1 MTTSEYVEICNLEI
15 ADKLKKISLEDY
27 LRLCDKESTEE
38 NKLDAQ
44 AWLTIMKRFCEE
56 IVKDKQKTITYKF
69 AKNCTEGREYAETA
83 SLQQIKREFRGI
95 LCDGLYYDF
104 DMINAHPVILNNLCK
119 TNDITI
125 KSEKIKKTT
134 DGEVTEIIKFKYLN
148 EYCEDRYNKLME
160 LCEEDNMTKGEA
172 KLLFIK
178 SLNTEYKVTKHN
190 KKKIKNKFFIEF
202 DTEIKAIMT
211 QLIKKC
217 PEEYKIISKK
227 EKNNINGK
235 FISYICRKHESIIL
249 NKVTETFKADILMYD
264 GFMIKCDKI
273 SNIEA
278 TIEKLNEITKE
289 EGVEWSNKEHD
300 TSILEEVMELQQIT
314 GLEIIE
320 DKMEDVAKKLFDI
333 VYDKRLAWNSG
344 NLWYKSPSGWI
355 NNSKRIERNIF
366 SELTKNHLYT
376 TSINLLGETVYLRVC
391 EVKQYKDLITFI
403 TNWAKENDKLLDE
416 IQRFCYGKLFFKDG
430 YYDINLKGFVKS
442 KDFNTL
448 KRIEKD
454 WCKKSEVKDEIKL
467 VYDKILNPIFTCDK
481 KMDTTR
487 KQLRDNF
494 LYNMSRVMFGYYQ
507 DKNWFSMDGLRDGGK
522 GMITELLE
530 KTFEK
535 YICAT
540 HGENFLYKQ
549 SQNSDEAKAKSFL
562 IDFIGS
568 RLVVCNEIKVD
579 KNSYFDGNKIK
590 SFCSGGDTQS
600 ARKNFQ
606 DEQFFKLEC
615 GLMFCCNDLPEIK
628 PADAK
633 ERQIEYSLCSKFCN
647 EELYEEKKDDKGLTF
662 RYYPKDENL
671 KMEISNERIQMA
683 FVHILIDSFKKGD
696 IKYPAELKKENET
709 DNNDDFKTF
718 DSFFNF
724 EASEENSLLLKD
736 IVEKCNNNNIL
747 FQPKKIKQLLLNK
760 GKTFKKTNKGQTCL
774 SICFEGEEEKN
785 DLDFI

>member
-1 MTTSEYVEICNLEI
+1 MTTSNYVEICNLQI
-15 ADKLKKISLEDY
+15 ADKLKDISLEDY

-44 AWLTIMKRFCEE
+44 AWLTIMKRFCKE
-56 IVKDKQKTITYKF
+56 IVENKQKTVTYKF
-69 AKNCTEGREYAETA
+69 AKNCAEGRLYAESD
-83 SLQQIKREFRGI
+83 SLQKIKKEFRGI
-95 LCDGLYYDF
+95 LSDGLYYDF
-104 DMINAHPVILNNLCK
+104 DMINCSPNIINNLCK

-125 KSEKIKKTT
+125 KSEKVKKTK
-134 DGEVTEIIKFKYLN
+134 DGEVTETIKFKYLN
-148 EYCEDRYNKLME
+148 EYCEDRDNKLME

-172 KLLFIK
+172 KMLFIK
-178 SLNTEYKVTKHN
+178 SINTEYKVTKHN
-190 KKKIKNKFFIEF
+190 NKKIKNKFFLEF

-211 QLIKKC
+211 QFIKKF

-227 EKNNINGK
+227 EKDNIKGK
-235 FISYICRKHESIIL
+235 LMSYVYRKYESIIL
-249 NKVTETFKADILMYD
+249 NKVTETFKADILMFD

-273 SNIEA
+273 SNIEE
-278 TIEKLNEITKE
+278 TIEKLNELTKE
-289 EGVEWSNKEHD
+289 DGVEWSNKEHD
-300 TSILEEVMELQQIT
+300 TSIIEEVMELQQFT

-320 DKMEDVAKKLFDI
+320 SKLEDVAKKLFDI
-333 VYDKRLAWNSG
+333 VYEKRLAWNSG

-366 SELTKNHLYT
+366 SELTKNRMYT
-376 TSINLLGETVYLRVC
+376 TTINILGEKVYVRIC
-391 EVKQYKDLITFI
+391 EVKHYKDLITFI

-416 IQRFCYGKLFFKDG
+416 IQRFCFGKLFFKNG
-430 YYDINLKGFVKS
+430 YYDIKLKGFIKS
-442 KDFNTL
+442 KNFNTL

-454 WCKKSEVKDEIKL
+454 WCSKSEVKEEIKL

-481 KMDTTR
+481 ETDTTR
-487 KQLRDNF
+487 MQLRDNF
-494 LYNMSRVMFGYYQ
+494 LYNMSRVLFGYYQ
-507 DKNWFSMDGLRDGGK
+507 DKNWYSMDGLRDGGK

-549 SQNSDEAKAKSFL
+549 SQSSDEAKAKSFL

-568 RLVVCNEIKVD
+568 RLVICNEIKVD

-647 EELYEEKKDDKGLTF
+647 EELYEEKKENKGLTF

-683 FVHILIDSFKKGD
+683 FVHILIKAFKQGE
-696 IKYPAELKKENET
+696 IKYPAELKKQNET

-724 EASEENSLLLKD
+724 EASEDNTLLLKD
-736 IVEKCNNNNIL
+736 IVEKCKANNIL
-747 FQPKKIKQLLLNK
+747 FQQKKIKQLLLDK
-760 GKTFKKTNKGQTCL
+760 GKVFKKTNKGQSCL
-774 SICFEGEEEKN
+774 SICFVGEEETP
-785 DLDFI
+785 DFI

>member
-1 MTTSEYVEICNLEI
+1 MTTFEYIEIGNLEI
-15 ADKLKKISLEDY
+15 AQKLKNISLEDY
-27 LRLCDKESTEE
+27 LRLCDKESTKD
-38 NKLDAQ
+38 NKLNAQ
-44 AWLTIMKRFCEE
+44 ARLTIMKRFCKE
-56 IVKDKQKTITYKF
+56 IVEKKKKIVTYKY
-69 AKNCTEGREYAETA
+69 AKNCNEGRLYANTE
-83 SLQQIKREFRGI
+83 SLQQIKKEFRGL

-125 KSEKIKKTT
+125 KSEKIKKTK
-134 DGEVTEIIKFKYLN
+134 DGEITETIKFKYLN
-148 EYCEDRYNKLME
+148 EYCEDRDTKLME

-172 KLLFIK
+172 KMIFIK
-178 SLNTEYKVTKHN
+178 SLNTEYKVSKHN
-190 KKKIKNKFFIEF
+190 KKKIKNKFFIDF
-202 DTEIKAIMT
+202 DTEIKAIMK
-211 QLIKKC
+211 QLIKKF
-217 PEEYKIISKK
+217 PEEYKIICKR
-227 EKNNINGK
+227 EKDNINGK
-235 FISYICRKHESIIL
+235 FISYICSKQESIIL
-249 NKVTETFKADILMYD
+249 NKVNETFKADILMYD

-273 SNIEA
+273 SNIEE
-278 TIEKLNEITKE
+278 TVEKLNEITKDN
-289 EGVEWSNKEHD
+289 GVEWSNKEHD
-300 TSILEEVMELQQIT
+300 TSLIDDIMELEIIT

-320 DKMEDVAKKLFDI
+320 DKLEDIAKKLFDT
-333 VYDKRLAWNSG
+333 VYDKSLAWNSG

-355 NNSKRIERNIF
+355 NNSKKIERNIF

-376 TSINLLGETVYLRVC
+376 TTINLLGQTVYVRVC
-391 EVKQYKDLITFI
+391 EVKHYKDLITFI
-403 TNWAKENDKLLDE
+403 INWAKENDKLLDE
-416 IQRFCYGKLFFKDG
+416 IQRFCFGKLFFKNG
-430 YYDINLKGFVKS
+430 YYDIKLKEFIKS
-442 KDFNTL
+442 TNFNTL
-448 KRIEKD
+448 KRIEND
-454 WCKKSEVKDEIKL
+454 WCTKSEVENEIKL

-481 KMDTTR
+481 ETDNIR
-487 KQLRDNF
+487 SQLRDNF
-494 LYNMSRVMFGYYQ
+494 LYNMSRVLFGYYQ
-507 DKNWFSMDGLRDGGK
+507 DKNWYSMDGLRDGGK

-647 EELYEEKKDDKGLTF
+647 EELYEEKKEDKGLTF

-683 FVHILIDSFKKGD
+683 FVHILINAFKQGD
-696 IKYPAELKKENET
+696 IKYPAELKKINET

-724 EASEENSLLLKD
+724 EASQDKSLLLKD
-736 IVEKCNNNNIL
+736 IVDICRDNNIL
-747 FQPKKIKQLLLNK
+747 FQAKKIKQLLMNK
-760 GKTFKKTNKGQTCL
+760 GKTFKKTNKGQVCL
-774 SICFEGEEEKN
+774 SICFQDDEEDEP
-785 DLDFI
+785 DFM

>member
-15 ADKLKKISLEDY
+15 AEKLKNISLEDY

-44 AWLTIMKRFCEE
+44 ARLTIMKRFCKE
-56 IVKDKQKTITYKF
+56 IVEKKEKTVTYKF
-69 AKNCTEGREYAETA
+69 AKNCKEGRQYAETD
-83 SLQQIKREFRGI
+83 SLQQIKKEFRGI
-95 LCDGLYYDF
+95 LSDGLYYDF
-104 DMINAHPVILNNLCK
+104 DMVNAHPVILNNLCK
-119 TNDITI
+119 TNEVTI
-125 KSEKIKKTT
+125 KSQKVKKTK
-134 DGEVTEIIKFKYLN
+134 DGEVTETIKFKYLN
-148 EYCEDRYNKLME
+148 EYCEDRDNKLME

-172 KLLFIK
+172 KMLFIK

-217 PEEYKIISKK
+217 TEEYKIISKK
-227 EKNNINGK
+227 EKDNINGK
-235 FISYICRKHESIIL
+235 FISYICRKHESLIL

-273 SNIEA
+273 SNIEE

-289 EGVEWSNKEHD
+289 QGVEWSNKEHD
-300 TSILEEVMELQQIT
+300 TSLLEDVMELQQLT
-314 GLEIIE
+314 GLEIVE
-320 DKMEDVAKKLFDI
+320 DKLEDVAKKLFDI

-376 TSINLLGETVYLRVC
+376 TTINLVGEIVYVRVC
-391 EVKQYKDLITFI
+391 SVKDYKDLITFI

-416 IQRFCYGKLFFKDG
+416 IQRFCFGKLFFKNG
-430 YYDINLKGFVKS
+430 YYDIKLKGFIKS
-442 KDFNTL
+442 KNFNTL

-454 WCKKSEVKDEIKL
+454 WCSKSEVKEEIKL

-481 KMDTTR
+481 ETDTTR
-487 KQLRDNF
+487 MQLRDNF
-494 LYNMSRVMFGYYQ
+494 LYNMSRVIFGYYQ
-507 DKNWFSMDGLRDGGK
+507 DKNWYSMDGLRDGGK

-549 SQNSDEAKAKSFL
+549 SQSSDEAKAKSFL

-647 EELYEEKKDDKGLTF
+647 EELYEEKKENKGLTF

-683 FVHILIDSFKKGD
+683 FVHILINAFKQGD
-696 IKYPAELKKENET
+696 IKYPAELKKQNET

-724 EASEENSLLLKD
+724 EASEDKTLLLKD
-736 IVEKCNNNNIL
+736 IVEKCKDNNIL
-747 FQPKKIKQLLLNK
+747 FQQKKIKQLLLDK
-760 GKTFKKTNKGQTCL
+760 GKLFKKTNKGQACL
-774 SICFEGEEEKN
+774 AISFEGDE
-785 DLDFI
+785 DPDFI